1 METNEHSSIE
11 TVAAGGNQVI
21 ETVKRLIHEGNVRRV
36 SIKQD
41 GHTIAEFPLTLG
53 VVGAALAPAL
63 AGIGAVAALLTDC
76 TIEVERDGPPD
87 GVADKTTPAGVA
99 S

>member
-1 METNEHSSIE
+1 MEMREHK
-11 TVAAGGNQVI
+11 TVDTVVAGGNQVI
-21 ETVKRLIHEGNVRRV
+21 ETVKGLIHEGNVRRV
-36 SIKQD
+36 TIKQD
-41 GHTIAEFPLTLG
+41 GRTIAEFPLTLG

-76 TIEVERDGPPD
+76 TIEVERMAPPSLSE
-87 GVADKTTPAGVA
+87 P